1 MIHNFIFSLLGA
13 TLILLFSS
21 CSSSRQSSKF
31 SEDLSAESGSL
42 ASLSANSASSL
53 SRERTTLIEF
63 DSMIIDIPAPPD
75 LSVTSET
82 APPDPLRTGAGKK
95 SPAPRSVRIFR
106 GRVSSAESVESRD
119 SAQYAAAT
127 GSHARTDRRTHAEQ
141 KKPPA
146 APLLAITLIIPII
159 LIAIAATVA
168 IICRPPHNKL

>member
-1 MIHNFIFSLLGA
+1 MIHNFIFSFLGA

-31 SEDLSAESGSL
+31 SEDLSVESGSL
-42 ASLSANSASSL
+42 ASLSASAAYAM
-53 SRERTTLIEF
+53 SRERNTLIEF
-63 DSMIIDIPAPPD
+63 DSIIIDIPAPTD
-75 LSVTSET
+75 LSASPDT
-82 APPDPLRTGAGKK
+82 APPGTPPERSRKK

-127 GSHARTDRRTHAEQ
+127 GSHARTDRRTDAEQ
-141 KKPPA
+141 KPPPA

-159 LIAIAATVA
+159 LIAIAAAVA